1 MSRGEACTA
10 AGSQAEARTRSDDWT
25 IIAEQAYEAGTLR
38 PLAYRLGFC
47 ERTIVEREAELV
59 ALQDGS
65 LTIKHPI
72 RRANRLQSE
81 IESSKREIVSIRE
94 QLLKPRPDVSER
106 LAAERADLAKFE
118 AELTA
123 LRASIGERTPT
134 LAERHEI
141 AGVENRLFYADANI
155 AKLATHP
162 HVPPHH
168 PQTPSLVTMQE
179 LVLAHV
185 EGVNAE
191 LVTQGTNRR
200 GTPRVQFS
208 SPHARYS
215 ALSKLTAV
223 EAREFGQGLLDGA
236 DLLDAEPPVP
246 AEGSTGPQSWT
257 LANSRDAYAELI
269 EKGSNNRGKRRVSLH
284 LKGCRY
290 PISLTG
296 EQARALGN
304 GMVDGAALLDTNA

>member
-185 EGVNAE
+185 EGVNVE

-200 GTPRVQFS
+200 GTPPRPAQLAPRPLQRPLEADRRRGTRVR
-208 SPHARYS
+208 PGTARRRRPARRRAAGS
-215 ALSKLTAV
+215 CGRLDRPAV
-223 EAREFGQGLLDGA
+223 QDAR
-236 DLLDAEPPVP
+236 
-246 AEGSTGPQSWT
+246 
-257 LANSRDAYAELI
+257 
-269 EKGSNNRGKRRVSLH
+269 H
-284 LKGCRY
+284 
-290 PISLTG
+290 
-296 EQARALGN
+296 
-304 GMVDGAALLDTNA
+304 